1 MTCEITLRGYYI
13 FAEARLAGLVESIL
27 SRHGFDALTDETGN
41 IVGVDFYGVD
51 MREDE
56 ELYVALIPFL
66 REGSYMEFCDE
77 LGNLWRWV
85 FSGGDCHRITP
96 IELWRHPNAPP
107 TLGQEVLEAL
117 DDCLLAA

>member
-1 MTCEITLRGYYI
+1 MNNEITLRGYDI
-13 FAEARLAGLVESIL
+13 FVEAHLAGLVESIL
-27 SRHGFDALTDETGN
+27 GRHGFDALTDGEGN
-41 IVGVDFYGVD
+41 IVGVDFYDDD

-107 TLGQEVLEAL
+107 SPGL
-117 DDCLLAA
+117 DVMDELDRYLLAA